1 MITLV
6 VDNPE
11 MHDCVDNICSNYA
24 NVSFFRCMQSK
35 LELELESKMSATPTE
50 ESTDVLATRDSAGFD
65 WEDIS
70 VPSPPKEH
78 EHLIPP
84 KSSTVSWVQ

>member
-1 MITLV
+1 
-6 VDNPE
+6 
-11 MHDCVDNICSNYA
+11 
-24 NVSFFRCMQSK
+24 
-35 LELELESKMSATPTE
+35 MSATPTE

-84 KSSTVSWVQ
+84 KSSTVS